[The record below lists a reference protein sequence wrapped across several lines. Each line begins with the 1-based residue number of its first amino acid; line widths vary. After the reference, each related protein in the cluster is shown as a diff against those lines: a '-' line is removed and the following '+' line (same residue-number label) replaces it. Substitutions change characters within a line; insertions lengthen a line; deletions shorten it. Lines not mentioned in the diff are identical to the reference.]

1 MSETGGRRI
10 RLRPV
15 GPEDSRLLWG
25 LRNEESARQ
34 ASFHLDAIPFE
45 EHERWFA
52 RKVADA
58 RFRAFVAVD
67 PEGKDVGYVRFDLDG
82 EEAEISVVIDRGER
96 GKGYGLAAIR
106 AGSERM
112 LAEGPA
118 SRVIAFVRCD
128 NPASLAAFE
137 RAGYRAAGKKS
148 LQGIEG
154 FVLVFGN
161 GG

>member
-1 MSETGGRRI
+1 
-10 RLRPV
+10 V
-15 GPEDSRLLWG
+15 
-25 LRNEESARQ
+25 
-34 ASFHLDAIPFE
+34 SFHSDAIPFE

-52 RKVADA
+52 RKMADA

-82 EEAEISVVIDRGER
+82 EEAEISVAIDKRER

-106 AGSERM
+106 TGSERM
-112 LAEGPA
+112 LVEGPA
-118 SRVIAFVRCD
+118 SRIIAFVRCD
-128 NPASLAAFE
+128 NFASLAAFE
-137 RAGYRAAGKKS
+137 RAGYRAGGKKS

>member
-1 MSETGGRRI
+1 MSEAGI
-10 RLRPV
+10 RLRPA
-15 GPEDSRLLWG
+15 GPADSRLLWE
-25 LRNEESARQ
+25 LRNEDSVRR
-34 ASFHLDAIPFE
+34 ASFHPKAIPIE

-52 RKVADA
+52 RKMGDA

-67 PEGKDVGYVRFDLDG
+67 PAGKDVGYVRFDLDG
-82 EEAEISVVIDRGER
+82 EEAEISVAIDKGER

-118 SRVIAFVRCD
+118 RRVIALVRRD

-137 RAGYRAAGKKS
+137 RAGYRAAGGKS
-148 LQGIEG
+148 LQGVEG
-154 FVLVFGN
+154 IVLVFGD